1 MTASV
6 PCPPAPGPLEG
17 YAARFDDLFRSLAQR
32 RGFREYLSGLL
43 LPRERNKTLTA
54 LAGAEPVAGAQH
66 PAVQCLQ
73 FFLSESTWKYEQV
86 NARRLELLLADPA
99 TAPHGRG
106 VLVIDDSGDRKDG
119 TATAHVGR
127 QWLGRLG
134 KTDNGIVTVTTLWAD
149 ERLYYPLHAMPYT
162 PAHHFAKKRN
172 DPAFRTKPQLATELA
187 VQASEAGVVFR
198 AVVADC
204 GYGDHDEFRHTL
216 REAGLPFVMALR
228 PRRGTWAYG
237 PDAHT
242 PVEAARALTWTD
254 PDHPGDWTPVVR
266 TFRDGHTETWWA
278 ADARLGA
285 WGPDSPARL
294 VVATA
299 DPATLPDKAT
309 WYLAT
314 NLPRP
319 DGPREADSPHPAA
332 DLAEL
337 VRLYG
342 LRHWIEQSYKQ
353 IKDELGWADFQVRSD
368 TAIRRHQTLVNCAF
382 SFCWDTWFADPS
394 LTQDPLE
401 PPETADGPER
411 GHTHV
416 PPAPTTQLAQSH
428 PSHTRLAGPLAHPTA
443 LLARLVEHTPTTRT
457 PSPDHLVG
465 QRPGP

>member
-1 MTASV
+1 
-6 PCPPAPGPLEG
+6 LEG
-17 YAARFDDLFRSLAQR
+17 YAARFDDLFGSLAQR
-32 RGFREYLSGLL
+32 RGFREYLTGLL
-43 LPRERNKTLTA
+43 LPRDRNKTLTA
-54 LAGAEPVAGAQH
+54 LAGAEPMAGAQH
-66 PAVQCLQ
+66 PAVQRLQ
-73 FFLSESTWKYEQV
+73 FFLSESTWKHEEV

-99 TAPHGRG
+99 TAPHEQG

-134 KTDNGIVTVTTLWAD
+134 KTDNGVVTVTTLWAD
-149 ERLYYPLHAMPYT
+149 ERLYYPLHAQPYT
-162 PAHHFAKKRN
+162 PAHHFPKKRN
-172 DPAFRTKPQLATELA
+172 DPSFRTKPQLATALA
-187 VQASEAGVVFR
+187 VQAAETGVPFR

-216 REAGLPFVMALR
+216 REAGLPFVMALK

-242 PVEAARALTWTD
+242 PVEAAQALTWTD
-254 PDHPGDWTPVVR
+254 PEHPSDWTPVER
-266 TFRDGHTETWWA
+266 TFRDGHTEVWWA
-278 ADARLGA
+278 ADARLGG
-285 WGPDSPARL
+285 WGPDSPTRL

-299 DPATLPDKAT
+299 GPATLPDKAT

-314 NLPRP
+314 DLSRPGSPRTA
-319 DGPREADSPHPAA
+319 ESPHPPA

-382 SFCWDTWFADPS
+382 SFCWDAWFADPRHAE
-394 LTQDPLE
+394 DPVAL
-401 PPETADGPER
+401 PETADGPER
-411 GHTHV
+411 GPLLV
-416 PPAPTTQLAQSH
+416 PPAPTAELAQGH
-428 PSHTRLAGPLAHPTA
+428 PRDPRLATPLAHPSP
-443 LLARLVEHTPTTRT
+443 LLARLVEHAPAART
-457 PSPDHLVG
+457 PSPHRIVS
-465 QRPGP
+465 QRTSP